1 VPRDEE
7 DGMSESDVRTGE
19 TEDVWS
25 SRDEPDSPDLET
37 PEADAVEQQ
46 QDVVDT
52 PPDEPPEVPYDVNP
66 ADAAEQSRSVGYD
79 EDDYR

>member
-1 VPRDEE
+1 VAPDEE
-7 DGMSESDVRTGE
+7 GGMSESDVRTND
-19 TEDVWS
+19 TDDIWS
-25 SRDEPDSPDLET
+25 SREDPAGPDLET

-52 PPDEPPEVPYDVNP
+52 PADEPPQVPYDVNP
-66 ADAAEQSRSVGYD
+66 ADAAEQGRAVGYD

>member
-1 VPRDEE
+1 
-7 DGMSESDVRTGE
+7 MSESDVRTSEAGG
-19 TEDVWS
+19 TWS
-25 SRDEPDSPDLET
+25 AGTDPVASDLET

-46 QDVVDT
+46 QEVVDT
-52 PPDEPPEVPYDVNP
+52 PPDETPEVPYDVDP

>member
-1 VPRDEE
+1 
-7 DGMSESDVRTGE
+7 MSESDVRTSE
-19 TEDVWS
+19 ADDVWS
-25 SRDEPDSPDLET
+25 SRDDHASPDLET

-52 PPDEPPEVPYDVNP
+52 PPDELPEVPYDVNP